1 MNSSTLKIIALL
13 SMVIDH
19 VGAVLFP
26 EIIILRMVGRL
37 AFPIYCFLLVEGFK
51 NTSDYKKYL
60 RRMLSFAFISEVPFD
75 MAFYGAFPYNGH
87 QNVFFTL
94 STGLIVIYF
103 FEKYRTIKTY
113 MGATALGLG
122 VLAAEFLNF
131 DYGYM
136 GILMI
141 FGFYAVGIIEEKNK
155 KAIIILCIALINF
168 TGVYVQ
174 AFAILALIPIYFY
187 NGKRG
192 INLKYVFYLIYPIH
206 LAILAGIKYVEGMG
220 TL

>member
-1 MNSSTLKIIALL
+1 MSGSTLKIIAVI
-13 SMVIDH
+13 SMIIDH

-26 EIIILRMVGRL
+26 QVLILRMIGRL
-37 AFPIYCFLLVEGFK
+37 AFPIFCFCLVEGFRH
-51 NTSDYKKYL
+51 TSDFKRYL
-60 RRMLSFAFISEVPFD
+60 RLMLSFAFISEVPFD
-75 MAFYGAFPYNGH
+75 MAFYGTFPSNGH
-87 QNVFFTL
+87 QNIFFTL

-103 FEKYRTIKTY
+103 FEKYRKIKTY
-113 MGATALGLG
+113 LGATALGLG

-141 FGFYAVGIIEEKNK
+141 LGFYALGIIEDRNK
-155 KAIIILCIALINF
+155 KAIIVLCIALINF
-168 TGVYVQ
+168 TGFYVQ
-174 AFAILALIPIYFY
+174 AFAVLALIPIYFY

-192 INLKYVFYLIYPIH
+192 INLKYVFYLVYPIH

-220 TL
+220 AL